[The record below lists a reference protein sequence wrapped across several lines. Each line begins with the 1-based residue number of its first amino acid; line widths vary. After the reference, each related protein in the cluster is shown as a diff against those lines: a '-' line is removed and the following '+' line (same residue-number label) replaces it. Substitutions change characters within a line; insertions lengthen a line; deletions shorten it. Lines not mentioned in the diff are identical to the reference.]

1 MPFEWTKRQLRD
13 MTLTKLK
20 DVARKNK
27 VSGFSKYKAS
37 NKDELMNL
45 IWKKMGVSVTPLP

>member
-1 MPFEWTKRQLRD
+1 